1 MIQSKV
7 KIINKKTKVVSEVKA
22 SIAGDFIGT
31 GEFELYNEEK
41 EKKEETKGFNFK
53 KSE

>member
-1 MIQSKV
+1 ME
-7 KIINKKTKVVSEVKA
+7 NKKTKVISEVKA
-22 SIAGDFIGT
+22 SLAGDFIGT

-41 EKKEETKGFNFK
+41 KESEEKKGFNFK